1 MKEDE
6 MNVLSLLLPE
16 GILEWFEV
24 TRIEEEA
31 NDKAKD
37 DLEKHLYPKVLH
49 VYLDEIL
56 TEEASEKGLRPN
68 GYTEVTTVND
78 YPVRNRKLMLHVRRR
93 RYQDRTGKNVLLNR
107 YKVSED
113 GTRMTAEYGIFFLE
127 RCWTGCQ

>member
-24 TRIEEEA
+24 TRIEEKA

-68 GYTEVTTVND
+68 GYTEATTVND

-107 YKVSED
+107 YKASED
-113 GTRMTAEYGIFFLE
+113 GTRMTVEYGIFF
-127 RCWTGCQ
+127 

>member
-24 TRIEEEA
+24 TRIEEKA

-107 YKVSED
+107 YKASED
-113 GTRMTAEYGIFFLE
+113 GTRMTAEYGIFF
-127 RCWTGCQ
+127 